1 MCVPCLSPGGAV
13 FISGNCPTERERRM
27 INFQVF
33 TMFPP
38 TTVMLFLI
46 CVCLGALRS
55 SARGN
60 VCFFPVRLNDTKRHI
75 TALYMFIQNGLSSC
89 ASNHSTIDPSC
100 SSNATHSLHFCICMQ
115 GWRKNRQSKTKSTVA
130 NGKIQDQRKARGFNN
145 GLFCQI
151 FNVITCSLCLCDI
164 SLHGSLGVFI
174 QWMWFIVSECLKPLN
189 WRSIM

>member
-1 MCVPCLSPGGAV
+1 MPAKLSKLMGTNYTHYYKSIEKKPDTSQSVCPYISPGGAV

-75 TALYMFIQNGLSSC
+75 TASYMFIQNGLSSC

-100 SSNATHSLHFCICMQ
+100 SCNSAHSLHFCICMR
-115 GWRKNRQSKTKSTVA
+115 GWRKDRQNKTKSPVA
-130 NGKIQDQRKARGFNN
+130 DGKSQDQRKAHGVNN
-145 GLFCQI
+145 G
-151 FNVITCSLCLCDI
+151 
-164 SLHGSLGVFI
+164 
-174 QWMWFIVSECLKPLN
+174 
-189 WRSIM
+189 